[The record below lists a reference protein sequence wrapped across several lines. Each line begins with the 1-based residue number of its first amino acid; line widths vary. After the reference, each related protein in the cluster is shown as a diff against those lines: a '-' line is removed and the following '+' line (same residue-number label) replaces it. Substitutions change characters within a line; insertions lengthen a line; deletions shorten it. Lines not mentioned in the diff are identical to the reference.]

1 MESNINT
8 DKKEEKDFN
17 SLIKTLR
24 NEKSLFALEDM
35 IEFVKNNKE
44 NMLQN
49 KIITFKQLD
58 ELFFFFTE

>member
-58 ELFFFFTE
+58 DLFFFFK

>member
-49 KIITFKQLD
+49 KIITFKKLD
-58 ELFFFFTE
+58 DLFFF

>member
-58 ELFFFFTE
+58 DLFFF